1 MKTTKFEVVFEE
13 KCLVFT
19 MLKTSRFTYSSLFS
33 SPVFD
38 KKRMERKTQELLSQ
52 SSYLNTLYSLNIDS
66 KNFMGK
72 VRDML
77 TGVCSW
83 AKKFLKPEPHI
94 SDDLVD
100 FKLGSEPNVESD
112 VRLAIADVVDI
123 EENVLCPSLGLKGER
138 GRDLM

>member
-1 MKTTKFEVVFEE
+1 
-13 KCLVFT
+13 
-19 MLKTSRFTYSSLFS
+19 
-33 SPVFD
+33 
-38 KKRMERKTQELLSQ
+38 
-52 SSYLNTLYSLNIDS
+52 
-66 KNFMGK
+66 
-72 VRDML
+72 ML

-100 FKLGSEPNVESD
+100 FKLGSEPDVESD